1 MNKKE
6 FICELKNKLSILKKE
21 EVNDI
26 INEYSEHIDEKVK
39 SGKSEKDA
47 IDEFGDIDELVSGI
61 LDAYKIDKEYYK
73 KNSILDDVFDDT
85 KDVFN
90 KIVKI
95 ISNGT
100 GKDIIKLLAY
110 ILITIII
117 CYILKLPFYIIE
129 TFVNKLFIGL
139 PVSVYN
145 VLSRCS
151 SIIIYTLYII
161 FVFIVFIKVLKE
173 KVINNFAIIE
183 KTPKSSSK
191 TKVKESV
198 KKNKEIVNEKS
209 SNDRTILDGI
219 FDIFKLMFRIFAGF
233 ILFGVAVM
241 LFGFSILFIISLYIY
256 IKYDFGIGVS
266 IMSVGSIV
274 GSIWL
279 VYILYK
285 YIVKSKISFTKA
297 FIMFCLS
304 IILCGTGVGV
314 FATEFN
320 KFEYIDGHHEFVL
333 KEEKEYSSNII
344 NNIEC
349 VHCEKIDKIV
359 NNDLKDDVFIVKT
372 YSSDYFITYCDNYYE
387 NNLYCGTRYPNYD
400 FYKIILNDVK
410 NKKFYNYDD
419 FRSFKLEVIANEKT
433 FNKLK
438 IEG

>member
-6 FICELKNKLSILKKE
+6 FISELKSKLSILKKE

-26 INEYSEHIDEKVK
+26 VNEYSEHIEEKIK
-39 SGKSEKDA
+39 SGKSEKEA
-47 IDEFGDIDELVSGI
+47 IEEFGDIDELVSGI

-73 KNSILDDVFDDT
+73 KNSIIDDVFDDT

-100 GKDIIKLLAY
+100 SKEIIKLLAY
-110 ILITIII
+110 ILVTILI

-139 PVSVYN
+139 PINIYN
-145 VLSRCS
+145 VLNRCNS
-151 SIIIYTLYII
+151 MIIYMIYII

-173 KVINNFAIIE
+173 KVINNFTVKE
-183 KTPKSSSK
+183 KVSSK
-191 TKVKESV
+191 TKTKKITKE
-198 KKNKEIVNEKS
+198 KETKEVVTN
-209 SNDRTILDGI
+209 NDRTILDGI
-219 FDIFKLMFRIFAGF
+219 FDIFKLMCRIFAGF

-241 LFGFSILFIISLYIY
+241 LFGFSILLIVSIYIY
-256 IKYDFGIGVS
+256 IKYNFGIGIS
-266 IMSVGSIV
+266 IMTIGFILGSL
-274 GSIWL
+274 WL
-279 VYILYK
+279 IYILYK

-297 FIMFCLS
+297 FITFCMS
-304 IILCGTGVGV
+304 IILCGVGVGV

-333 KEEKEYSSNII
+333 KEEKEYNT
-344 NNIEC
+344 NNIKYIEC
-349 VHCEKIDKIV
+349 NNCDKIDKII
-359 NNDLKDDVFIVKT
+359 NNDLEDNVFIIKT

-419 FRSFKLEVIANEKT
+419 FRSIKLEVIANEKT
-433 FNKLK
+433 LNKLN

>member
-6 FICELKNKLSILKKE
+6 FIGELKSKLSILKKE

-26 INEYSEHIDEKVK
+26 VNEYSEHIEEKIK
-39 SGKSEKDA
+39 SGKSEKEA
-47 IDEFGDIDELVSGI
+47 IEEFGDIDELVSGI

-73 KNSILDDVFDDT
+73 KTSILDNIAEDT
-85 KDVFN
+85 KEVFN
-90 KIVKI
+90 KIIKI

-100 GKDIIKLLAY
+100 SKEIIKLLAY
-110 ILITIII
+110 ILITILI

-145 VLSRCS
+145 ILSRCN
-151 SIIIYTLYII
+151 SIIIYMIYII

-173 KVINNFAIIE
+173 KVINNFTIKE
-183 KTPKSSSK
+183 SVSSK
-191 TKVKESV
+191 TKT
-198 KKNKEIVNEKS
+198 KKNIKEKEIKEVVTN
-209 SNDRTILDGI
+209 NDRTIIDGI
-219 FDIFKLMFRIFAGF
+219 FDIFKFMFRLFAGF

-241 LFGFSILFIISLYIY
+241 LFGFSVLLIVSIYIY
-256 IKYDFGIGVS
+256 IKYNFGIGIS
-266 IMSVGSIV
+266 IMTIGFILGSL
-274 GSIWL
+274 WL
-279 VYILYK
+279 IYILYK

-297 FIMFCLS
+297 FIMFCMS
-304 IILCGTGVGV
+304 IILCGVGVGV

-320 KFEYIDGHHEFVL
+320 QFEYIDGHHEFVL
-333 KEEKEYSSNII
+333 KEEKEYNSDNIKY
-344 NNIEC
+344 IEC
-349 VHCEKIDKIV
+349 NNCDKIDKII
-359 NNDLKDDVFIVKT
+359 NNDLKDNVFIVKT
-372 YSSDYFITYCDNYYE
+372 YSSDYFETYCNNYYE

-419 FRSFKLEVIANEKT
+419 FRSIKLEVIANGKT
-433 FNKLK
+433 LNKLN

>member
-6 FICELKNKLSILKKE
+6 FIGELKSKLSILKKE

-26 INEYSEHIDEKVK
+26 VNEYSEHIEEKIK
-39 SGKSEKDA
+39 SGKSEKEA
-47 IDEFGDIDELVSGI
+47 IEEFGDIDELVSGI

-73 KNSILDDVFDDT
+73 KTSILDNIAEDT
-85 KDVFN
+85 KEVFN
-90 KIVKI
+90 KIIKI

-100 GKDIIKLLAY
+100 SKEIIKLLAY
-110 ILITIII
+110 ILITILI

-145 VLSRCS
+145 ILSRCN
-151 SIIIYTLYII
+151 SIIIYMIYII

-173 KVINNFAIIE
+173 KVINNFTIKE
-183 KTPKSSSK
+183 SVSSK
-191 TKVKESV
+191 TKT
-198 KKNKEIVNEKS
+198 KKNIKEKEIKEVVTN
-209 SNDRTILDGI
+209 NDRTIIDGI
-219 FDIFKLMFRIFAGF
+219 FDIFKFMFRLFAGF

-241 LFGFSILFIISLYIY
+241 LFGFSVLLIVSIYIY
-256 IKYDFGIGVS
+256 IKYNFGIGIS
-266 IMSVGSIV
+266 IMTIGFILGSL
-274 GSIWL
+274 WL
-279 VYILYK
+279 IYILYK

-297 FIMFCLS
+297 FIMFCMS
-304 IILCGTGVGV
+304 IILCGVGVGV

-320 KFEYIDGHHEFVL
+320 QFEYIDGHHEFVL
-333 KEEKEYSSNII
+333 KEEKEYNSDNIKY
-344 NNIEC
+344 IEC
-349 VHCEKIDKIV
+349 NNCDKIDKII
-359 NNDLKDDVFIVKT
+359 NNDLKDNVFIVKT
-372 YSSDYFITYCDNYYE
+372 YSSDYFETYCNNYYE

-419 FRSFKLEVIANEKT
+419 FRSIKLEVIANEKT
-433 FNKLK
+433 LNKLN

>member
-6 FICELKNKLSILKKE
+6 FISELKSKLSILKKE

-26 INEYSEHIDEKVK
+26 VNEYSEHIEEKIK
-39 SGKSEKDA
+39 SGKSEKEA
-47 IDEFGDIDELVSGI
+47 IEEFGDIDELVSGI

-73 KNSILDDVFDDT
+73 KTSILDNIAEDT
-85 KDVFN
+85 KEVFN
-90 KIVKI
+90 KIIKI
-95 ISNGT
+95 ISNGSS
-100 GKDIIKLLAY
+100 KEIIKLLAY
-110 ILITIII
+110 ILITILI
-117 CYILKLPFYIIE
+117 CYILKLPFYIME

-145 VLSRCS
+145 ILSRCN
-151 SIIIYTLYII
+151 SIIIYMIYII

-173 KVINNFAIIE
+173 KVINNFMIKE
-183 KTPKSSSK
+183 SVSSK
-191 TKVKESV
+191 TKTK
-198 KKNKEIVNEKS
+198 KS
-209 SNDRTILDGI
+209 SKEKETKEVITNNERTIVDSI
-219 FDIFKLMFRIFAGF
+219 FDIFKFMFRLFAGF

-241 LFGFSILFIISLYIY
+241 LFGFSILLIVSIYIY
-256 IKYDFGIGVS
+256 IKYNFGIGIS
-266 IMSVGSIV
+266 IMTIGFVLGSL
-274 GSIWL
+274 WL
-279 VYILYK
+279 IYILYK

-297 FIMFCLS
+297 FIMFCIS

-333 KEEKEYSSNII
+333 KEEKEYNT
-344 NNIEC
+344 NNIKFIGC
-349 VHCEKIDKIV
+349 NNCDKIDKVV
-359 NNDLKDDVFIVKT
+359 NNDLKDNVFIVKT

-410 NKKFYNYDD
+410 NKKFYNYDA
-419 FRSFKLEVIANEKT
+419 FRSIKLEVIANEKT
-433 FNKLK
+433 LNKLN

>member
-6 FICELKNKLSILKKE
+6 FISELKSKLSILKKE

-26 INEYSEHIDEKVK
+26 VNEYSEHIEEKIK

-73 KNSILDDVFDDT
+73 KNSILDDIAEDT
-85 KDVFN
+85 KEVFN
-90 KIVKI
+90 KIIKI

-100 GKDIIKLLAY
+100 SKEIIKLLAY
-110 ILITIII
+110 ILVTILI

-139 PVSVYN
+139 PINIYN
-145 VLSRCS
+145 VLSRCNS
-151 SIIIYTLYII
+151 MIIYMIYII

-173 KVINNFAIIE
+173 KVINNFTVKE
-183 KTPKSSSK
+183 NVSTK
-191 TKVKESV
+191 TKTKKITKE
-198 KKNKEIVNEKS
+198 KETKEVVTN
-209 SNDRTILDGI
+209 NDRTIIDGI
-219 FDIFKLMFRIFAGF
+219 FDIFKLIFRIFAGF

-256 IKYDFGIGVS
+256 IKYDFGIGVG

-274 GSIWL
+274 GSLWL
-279 VYILYK
+279 IYILYK

-297 FIMFCLS
+297 FIMFCMS
-304 IILCGTGVGV
+304 IILCGVGVGV

-320 KFEYIDGHHEFVL
+320 QFEYIDGHHEFVL
-333 KEEKEYSSNII
+333 KEEKEYNSNII

-349 VHCEKIDKIV
+349 VHCDKIDKII
-359 NNDLKDDVFIVKT
+359 NNDLKDNVFIVKT
-372 YSSDYFITYCDNYYE
+372 YSSDYFETYCDNYYE

-419 FRSFKLEVIANEKT
+419 FRSIKLEVIANEKT
-433 FNKLK
+433 LNKLK

>member
-6 FICELKNKLSILKKE
+6 FISELKSKLSILKKE

-26 INEYSEHIDEKVK
+26 VNEYSEHIEEKIK
-39 SGKSEKDA
+39 SGKSEKEA
-47 IDEFGDIDELVSGI
+47 IEEFGDIDELVSGI

-73 KNSILDDVFDDT
+73 KNSIIDDVFDDT

-100 GKDIIKLLAY
+100 SKEIIKLLAY
-110 ILITIII
+110 ILVTILI

-139 PVSVYN
+139 PINIYN
-145 VLSRCS
+145 VLNRCNS
-151 SIIIYTLYII
+151 MIIYMIYII

-173 KVINNFAIIE
+173 KVINNFTVKE
-183 KTPKSSSK
+183 KVSSK
-191 TKVKESV
+191 TKTKKITKE
-198 KKNKEIVNEKS
+198 KETKEVVTN
-209 SNDRTILDGI
+209 NDRTILDGI
-219 FDIFKLMFRIFAGF
+219 FDIFKLMCRIFAGF

-241 LFGFSILFIISLYIY
+241 LFGFSILLIISIYIY
-256 IKYDFGIGVS
+256 IKYNFGIGIS
-266 IMSVGSIV
+266 IMTIGFILESL
-274 GSIWL
+274 WL
-279 VYILYK
+279 IYILYK

-297 FIMFCLS
+297 FITFCMS
-304 IILCGTGVGV
+304 IILCGVGVGV

-333 KEEKEYSSNII
+333 KEEKEYNT
-344 NNIEC
+344 NNIKYIEC
-349 VHCEKIDKIV
+349 NNCDKIDKII
-359 NNDLKDDVFIVKT
+359 NNDLEDNVFIIKT

-419 FRSFKLEVIANEKT
+419 FRSIKLEVIANEKT
-433 FNKLK
+433 LNKLN